1 MKQCDIWKAR
11 KNWLVSLKHTHFR
24 LMSRFC
30 CCYLVHGLGRGL
42 IFYVSVLCLR
52 LKEFYYKCRNLQYFK
67 HLVQVPSLPD
77 VSFCLVFQSWTLVCS
92 LDLLNTELSLERQ
105 GLAATE
111 IPGGRGRGNCT
122 TSHTVTTRMISA
134 LGWRVMRAG
143 LMLQFRRWRAQTTTS
158 EEKGEAKWEI
168 EPALSAYQPNA
179 VPPGQTGSR
188 VSWTLRPVGVSL
200 INPQASGLICCC
212 THRLTHWPSDWGD
225 WLNLLTN

>member
-143 LMLQFRRWRAQTTTS
+143 LMLQYLWGANSEDGVHKPQLLKRKEKQSGKSNQHCLRTSLTLYHQAKLAHVCHEHSDQLVFRS
-158 EEKGEAKWEI
+158 
-168 EPALSAYQPNA
+168 
-179 VPPGQTGSR
+179 
-188 VSWTLRPVGVSL
+188 
-200 INPQASGLICCC
+200 
-212 THRLTHWPSDWGD
+212 
-225 WLNLLTN
+225 